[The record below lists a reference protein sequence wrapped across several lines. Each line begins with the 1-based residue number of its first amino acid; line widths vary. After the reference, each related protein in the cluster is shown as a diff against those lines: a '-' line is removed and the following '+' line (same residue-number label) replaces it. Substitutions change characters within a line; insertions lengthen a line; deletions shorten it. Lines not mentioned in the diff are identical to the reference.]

1 LSTLSRTILLAL
13 PLALGTAA
21 CSTVSG
27 VTSGF
32 KSVFS
37 SSSEVGP
44 DKVDDLLS
52 RIERVYVE
60 CELSQQSSRSAL
72 EALESLVSAD
82 FSGDPVA
89 AYTKFLQ
96 AAESSRDQADA
107 LKASVGPMKEAAGP
121 FFDKWATD
129 LAQFSSMDMRLH
141 SQNRLTATR
150 DRYEAILA
158 AVEPAMASY
167 RAYNATL
174 SDHVLFLSH
183 DFNASAVAAIEGEV
197 RALTETAAELD
208 ILLGDAREAAQQYV
222 RAAALRG
229 QIDGPASVDDESVE
243 EER

>member
-1 LSTLSRTILLAL
+1 LSTISRTILLAL

-27 VTSGF
+27 VTKGF
-32 KSVFS
+32 TSVFS

-60 CELSQQSSRSAL
+60 CELSQQSSRHAL

-89 AYTKFLQ
+89 AYTTFLES
-96 AAESSRDQADA
+96 AESSRDQADS
-107 LKASVGPMKEAAGP
+107 LKSSIGPMKEAAGP
-121 FFDKWATD
+121 FFDNWASD

-150 DRYEAILA
+150 DRYEAILD
-158 AVEPAMASY
+158 AVEPALVSY
-167 RAYNATL
+167 REFNSTL

-197 RALTETAAELD
+197 RALTEAAAELD

-229 QIDGPASVDDESVE
+229 QIDGVESAEDVE

>member
-1 LSTLSRTILLAL
+1 MSTFSRTIVLAL
-13 PLALGTAA
+13 PLALGTVA

-27 VTSGF
+27 VTKSF
-32 KSVFS
+32 ASVFS
-37 SSSEVGP
+37 SSSAVGP

-72 EALESLVSAD
+72 ESLESLVSAD
-82 FSGDPVA
+82 FSGDPVT
-89 AYTKFLQ
+89 AYTRFLE
-96 AAESSRDQADA
+96 AAESSKKQANS
-107 LKASVGPMKEAAGP
+107 LKASIGPMKEAAVP
-121 FFDKWATD
+121 FFDRWASD

-150 DRYEAILA
+150 DRYEAILD
-158 AVEPAMASY
+158 AVEPAMSTY

-197 RALTETAAELD
+197 RALTDSAAELD

-229 QIDGPASVDDESVE
+229 QLDGDGEAEDVE